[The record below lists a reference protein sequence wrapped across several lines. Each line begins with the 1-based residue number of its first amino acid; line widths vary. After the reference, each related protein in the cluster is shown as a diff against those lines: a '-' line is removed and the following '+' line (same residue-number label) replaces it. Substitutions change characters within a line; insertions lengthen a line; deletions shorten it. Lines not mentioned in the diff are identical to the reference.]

1 MNKLFK
7 WVLIG
12 WAFVAQNEE
21 LTMLVIIFLLLAFL
35 GSIIDAKEA
44 KNND

>member
-12 WAFVAQNEE
+12 WAIVAQNEE